1 MREKEVSDVWMLEE
15 TTTLDKLI
23 IHEGAQIHTPDGK
36 FVAMTIN
43 GSGAPIAPGTY
54 YGDIVLTV
62 ADTCHMPPHGL
73 MKMMNRSEE
82 FRCALV
88 INNNEIVKEQSVNE
102 LIKGGLVNDHFADG
116 ITIQS
121 SELLQFVVVFI
132 ANMLFYMHILLLLY
146 WLYHQSTL

>member
-23 IHEGAQIHTPDGK
+23 IHESAQIHTPDGK

-43 GSGAPIAPGTY
+43 GSGTPITPGTY

-82 FRCALV
+82 FICECAHQRRPCQRPLCRWYYDS
-88 INNNEIVKEQSVNE
+88 KQR
-102 LIKGGLVNDHFADG
+102 
-116 ITIQS
+116 TI
-121 SELLQFVVVFI
+121 I
-132 ANMLFYMHILLLLY
+132 
-146 WLYHQSTL
+146 

>member
-43 GSGAPIAPGTY
+43 GSGTPITPGTY

-73 MKMMNRSEE
+73 MKMMNRSEK

-88 INNNEIVKEQSVNE
+88 INNNEIGPVAKKLYDTLTGIQWGKIEDKLGWTVK
-102 LIKGGLVNDHFADG
+102 IK
-116 ITIQS
+116 
-121 SELLQFVVVFI
+121 
-132 ANMLFYMHILLLLY
+132 
-146 WLYHQSTL
+146 